1 MEGTRVLREQ
11 GYIRDIGMEGD
22 MGMDG
27 TRVWKGHGY
36 GWDTGMKGTRV
47 WMGHGYEWD
56 TGMER
61 TIACEGMFMEGHG
74 HDRQKQRQTDRA
86 VERQG
91 GRKTKR

>member
-1 MEGTRVLREQ
+1 MEGTRVWRGQWYGGDTGMEGTRVLRGQ
-11 GYIRDIGMEGD
+11 
-22 MGMDG
+22 
-27 TRVWKGHGY
+27 GY
-36 GWDTGMKGTRV
+36 GWDTGMEGTRV

-74 HDRQKQRQTDRA
+74 HDRQKQRHTDRA

-91 GRKTKR
+91 GRKSKR